1 MTPQNRLALKLR
13 LERALVADLALFAK
27 LYLDAWANARTYG
40 TIVPRA
46 TWIGKAS
53 DVLASHYV
61 RVIRSIEDGRIFE
74 TSERLE
80 EVTRRDIADR
90 LYEKARL
97 QGQLIVD
104 RIDADLTQFEVEPVQ
119 PQANAR
125 TFKASAFDLE
135 LKRKSGWSVAVIS
148 SLRQTWAKLKTR
160 LPIWANTNTQDV
172 AEEAAPRATI
182 VPEDQAETVHHRW
195 ITMQDEKVRH
205 AHAAAHGQTVPVDQP
220 FDIGGYKM
228 RHPGDGNLGA
238 PLSQI
243 INCFPAE
250 TKVNGDVRAA
260 TRHWYD
266 GDLVEVTFA
275 SGNKLSGTPN
285 HPVLTA
291 EGWIALG
298 LLNEH
303 SYVVCRAAGN
313 IGCAGAFDV
322 NNIEPT
328 IAQVFDALAGLG
340 RLVRASAGDV
350 NFHGDAPTKDVD
362 IVSAHR
368 SLVDALNPSISKH
381 CRKIILAPPNLRQ
394 GDRLRHSLSGQFR
407 RRALNL
413 AACVVGL
420 ARQAFSGRLW
430 RHCHAA
436 LHTIRAVA
444 RLDALIPQT
453 VNNSAS
459 LNAKL
464 LSQRLYGH
472 ATQELAGNA
481 FADGGSA
488 SFCQGA
494 DMNAP
499 PGLNARSI
507 EPQVSSHDGDAYAAS
522 SLLAAHCFSVGAD
535 KIVDIRRYS
544 FSGHVY
550 NLECSEGLYY
560 ANGIVVHNCR
570 CVAEYGVMRDG
581 QFVSFDVTTARGEA
595 RAPRRPGT
603 KPGSAAPRLPTQSFT
618 FGYGKGPWRGRV
630 VLSDGQSA
638 NYTVRDGGITI
649 RVGRKP
655 IASAGVTR
663 DTFGKW
669 TLQNISVAADR
680 TDRAQ
685 LETLLRQSVEWSNRL
700 KQP

>member
-13 LERALVADLALFAK
+13 LERALLADLTLFAK

-40 TIVPRA
+40 SVLPRA

-53 DVLASHYV
+53 EVLVRHYV

-80 EVTRRDIADR
+80 DVTSRDIAGR

-104 RIDADLTQFEVEPVQ
+104 RIDADLTGFEVEPV
-119 PQANAR
+119 PAQADNR

-160 LPIWANTNTQDV
+160 LPVWSNINTQDV

-182 VPEDQAETVHHRW
+182 VPEDQAETVVQRW
-195 ITMQDEKVRH
+195 ITMQDEKVRP

-243 INCFPAE
+243 INC
-250 TKVNGDVRAA
+250 
-260 TRHWYD
+260 
-266 GDLVEVTFA
+266 
-275 SGNKLSGTPN
+275 
-285 HPVLTA
+285 
-291 EGWIALG
+291 
-298 LLNEH
+298 
-303 SYVVCRAAGN
+303 
-313 IGCAGAFDV
+313 
-322 NNIEPT
+322 
-328 IAQVFDALAGLG
+328 
-340 RLVRASAGDV
+340 
-350 NFHGDAPTKDVD
+350 
-362 IVSAHR
+362 
-368 SLVDALNPSISKH
+368 
-381 CRKIILAPPNLRQ
+381 
-394 GDRLRHSLSGQFR
+394 
-407 RRALNL
+407 
-413 AACVVGL
+413 
-420 ARQAFSGRLW
+420 
-430 RHCHAA
+430 
-436 LHTIRAVA
+436 
-444 RLDALIPQT
+444 
-453 VNNSAS
+453 
-459 LNAKL
+459 
-464 LSQRLYGH
+464 
-472 ATQELAGNA
+472 
-481 FADGGSA
+481 
-488 SFCQGA
+488 
-494 DMNAP
+494 
-499 PGLNARSI
+499 
-507 EPQVSSHDGDAYAAS
+507 
-522 SLLAAHCFSVGAD
+522 
-535 KIVDIRRYS
+535 
-544 FSGHVY
+544 
-550 NLECSEGLYY
+550 
-560 ANGIVVHNCR
+560 R
-570 CVAEYGVMRDG
+570 CVAEFGVMRNG
-581 QFVSFDVTTARGEA
+581 EFVSFDVSTARGEA
-595 RAPRRPGT
+595 RAPRKPGS

-669 TLQNISVAADR
+669 TLQNISVADGR